1 MHKTTLEDL
10 HLILGDQPGVD
21 QLRRVL
27 TSLLAERHVTVDSV
41 HAERLESQ
49 HRRVYR
55 LHFASNGYTAG
66 SFIVKRLEPTVARRN
81 QLLLQRWLPAAGLSE
96 IAPELLGVAA
106 DPSGS
111 CVWHVYGDAGDAA
124 LCPEEPDL
132 AQLQVAVELIARL
145 HTSFAGHPLLPEC
158 RLYGGDLGINFFTTN
173 VCDAIGSLQSIDATQ
188 SELSV
193 ENIALRDRLL
203 NRLQSLLYEQPRRSE
218 VSADFAGAE
227 TLLHGDLWT
236 TNTFVIRT
244 STGLR
249 GRLIDWDHAG
259 VGPVSYDLSTF
270 LLRFPADQRLQLL
283 EIYREAVAEAGWQM
297 PGEEVLNLL
306 FETAEYGRFANR
318 IIWPAIALVHD
329 RAEWPLQELAEVERW
344 FQDWRPVLPKREPL
358 AVIA

>member
-1 MHKTTLEDL
+1 MQKTTLEDL
-10 HLILGDQPGVD
+10 HLLLGEQPGVA

-27 TSLLAERHVTVDSV
+27 TSLLTERHVTLDSV

-55 LHFASNGYTAG
+55 LHFASNGYSTG

-111 CVWHVYGDAGDAA
+111 CVWQVYEDAGDEA
-124 LCPEEPDL
+124 LCSEEPDL
-132 AQLQVAVELIARL
+132 AQLQVAIELIARL

-158 RLYGGDLGINFFTTN
+158 RLYGGDLGINFFKTN
-173 VCDAIGSLQSIDATQ
+173 VCDAIRCLQSIDATQ
-188 SELSV
+188 SELSG

-203 NRLQSLLYEQPRRSE
+203 ARLQSLLHEQPHRLEAFAR
-218 VSADFAGAE
+218 FAGPE

-244 STGLR
+244 NTGLR
-249 GRLIDWDHAG
+249 ARLIDWDHAG

-270 LLRFPADQRLQLL
+270 LLRFPADRRLQLL
-283 EIYREAVAEAGWQM
+283 EIYREAVAEAGWQL
-297 PGEEVLNLL
+297 PADGVLNLL

-329 RAEWPLQELAEVERW
+329 RAEWPIQELAEVERW
-344 FQDWRPVLPKREPL
+344 FQDWRPVLLAREPV
-358 AVIA
+358 AAIA